1 MNEQIEEL
9 ERETKKAEEIKKT
22 KKIEELDL
30 LCLMYLFVNDSLLIE
45 THLEEYIKYLKI
57 LEEHGEEYEYEYE
70 YENEDEKSEQ
80 LEKINRITRKQVIE
94 INTKKLEEIQQRKKQ
109 FKVELKSRYWEI
121 YRYLKY
127 LYNEDENKW
136 HDLKRLCLALYNF
149 EEHNYS
155 DIIKRV
161 VLSAS

>member
-70 YENEDEKSEQ
+70 LLKEA
-80 LEKINRITRKQVIE
+80 LEKLNRITRKQVIE